1 MLLFAERVLS
11 WNAAYMTLLTQTN
24 NSAMQRAAQKA
35 GYFVLKGPHVGQFF
49 FSIVFIKPLSPLLLD
64 EDELAAIEA
73 KNTVGEGGGRRRE
86 REIDPFALETF

>member
-35 GYFVLKGPHVGQFF
+35 GYFVLKGPHVGKNFY
-49 FSIVFIKPLSPLLLD
+49 SIVFIKPLSPLLLD
-64 EDELAAIEA
+64 EEELAELESQ
-73 KNTVGEGGGRRRE
+73 NTAGGRRSRAM
-86 REIDPFALETF
+86 DPFALETFGM